1 MRRYQSVL
9 IVMLLALLT
18 IGMVSACSSQTK
30 EKPLPPPSADVDSPF
45 FVDKNINM
53 TTIDEYLD
61 RSDVAYRDVRML
73 FDPADYAAVGG
84 DADLSR
90 TIRGFKVVPFPYIA
104 TLQPLPVKGAYQ
116 GERLFDVDWADNGTV
131 ANARARYAESEMILE
146 ELFPRDK
153 AIFLM
158 CGGAGYSN
166 MIKELLI
173 YYGWDVNLLY
183 NTGAN
188 WGYAGKNALELIVYP
203 ENANDDNIYATWR
216 ADYAYIDFSRLHPI
230 QGGSE

>member
-1 MRRYQSVL
+1 MRRDHSV
-9 IVMLLALLT
+9 IVVMLLALLT
-18 IGMVSACSSQTK
+18 IGMVIACSSQSM
-30 EKPLPPPSADVDSPF
+30 EKPLPPPLADVDSPF

-53 TTIDEYLD
+53 TTIDEYLE

-104 TLQPLPVKGAYQ
+104 TLQPLPVEGAYQ
-116 GERLFDVDWADNGTV
+116 GDKLFEIEWNDDGTV
-131 ANARARYAESEMILE
+131 AKSRALYDESSMILE

-153 AIFLM
+153 AIFIM
-158 CGGAGYSN
+158 CGGGGYSN

-173 YYGWDVNLLY
+173 YYGWDPNLLY
-183 NTGAN
+183 NIGAN
-188 WGYAGKNALELIVYP
+188 WSYDGKNALELIVYP
-203 ENANDDNIYATWR
+203 EDAEDDNIYATWR

-230 QGGSE
+230 QGELE